1 MTFYSHKTLPV
12 KWKSSYVIFSKLQR
26 FTLTPSFNAS
36 FVSSP
41 SHRSD
46 GLMPLRCV
54 CQPSVHSSQELPQ
67 NWSCF
72 LCNFFTL
79 LFRTFDHCSLQCC
92 FSSLSFAGPPQHFTG
107 VEVSTLEKE
116 KNHCAAMAQSDI
128 LLCSALLFCYMNQF
142 WPSFTCQT
150 DCLTFDFG
158 RQQSFWPT
166 DCKTLC

>member
-1 MTFYSHKTLPV
+1 MLSFQN
-12 KWKSSYVIFSKLQR
+12 SKDLHWHHH
-26 FTLTPSFNAS
+26 S
-36 FVSSP
+36 
-41 SHRSD
+41 
-46 GLMPLRCV
+46 MPLSLAHPAIGQMGLCHWDV
-54 CQPSVHSSQELPQ
+54 SVNLPSTVHK
-67 NWSCF
+67 SCRRIEAVF

-92 FSSLSFAGPPQHFTG
+92 LSSLSFAGPPQHFTG

-128 LLCSALLFCYMNQF
+128 LLCFALLFCYMNQF